1 MMSVIF
7 LLFRQLRISVLDNSE
22 RVTQSAAITRY
33 AAKLA
38 GLYPTDDHIKAML
51 VDELIDVANEAAAKC
66 PQNKDPEL
74 KKKLREEWAKNDLVK
89 YYTFLAKK
97 VEKSPSKFVI
107 GDSLSIADLYV
118 YGLLKSIRSGICAT
132 HIIYIYTYHV
142 YAYHMKHLTM

>member
-1 MMSVIF
+1 MMSEIF
-7 LLFRQLRISVLDNSE
+7 LLFRQLPILVLDNGE

-132 HIIYIYTYHV
+132 HIIYIHTYHV